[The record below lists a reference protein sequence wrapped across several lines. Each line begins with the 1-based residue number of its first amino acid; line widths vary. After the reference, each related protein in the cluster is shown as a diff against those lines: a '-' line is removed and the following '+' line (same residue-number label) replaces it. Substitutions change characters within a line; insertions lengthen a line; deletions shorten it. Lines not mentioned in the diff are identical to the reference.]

1 MKHLNKLLVAVMMVM
16 GLSSHAQDSNNPWAI
31 SFGVNAVDTRT
42 SSGSG
47 SGFFDQHFSQP
58 FGVKDNWNILPSL
71 SYIGVSRYVGSGFS
85 VGLQGSVNKIDKY
98 VTFSPSSPD
107 ADSRGNV
114 VSNPGDLM
122 YYGIDATI
130 KYSFQELI
138 KSKIIDPS
146 LSVGGGYT
154 FFGDSSYGTVNP
166 GAGITFWFT
175 DAIGLELATRYKWSV
190 GAGDDGREDAAGV
203 PDAPSHFQ
211 HTAGLVF
218 KFGGKD
224 TDGDG
229 IYDKDDACPDVAG
242 LKQFNGCPD
251 TDGDGIVD
259 ASDACPDVFGL
270 AALNGCPDTDG
281 DGVADASDACPDVA
295 GLAALN
301 GCPDAD
307 GDGIADKDDKCPT
320 VAGPRENGGC
330 PFVDADKDGVLDK
343 DDDCPT
349 VAGPASNRG
358 CPEVTSEALEELK
371 VQARAVYFNSGKAT
385 FKTGDQETL
394 ARLDAIKQILIN
406 YPNAKF
412 SIEGHT
418 DSDGSDKLN
427 QKLSEDRAAAVMNAL
442 IERGIS
448 VDNLVSKGFGE
459 SMPVASNKTA
469 AGKAQN
475 RRTEIKHIGSKYE
488 GKL

>member
-58 FGVKDNWNILPSL
+58 FEVKDNWNILPSL

-98 VTFSPSSPD
+98 VVFNRFADS
-107 ADSRGNV
+107 DSRGNKTI
-114 VSNPGDLM
+114 NPGDLM

-138 KSKIIDPS
+138 KSKVIDPS

-190 GAGDDGREDAAGV
+190 SGDRDEADGV
-203 PDAPSHFQ
+203 TPDAPSHFQ

-259 ASDACPDVFGL
+259 ASDACPNEFGL
-270 AALNGCPDTDG
+270 AALNGCPDRDG
-281 DGVADASDACPDVA
+281 DGVADKDDACPDTA
-295 GLAALN
+295 GLAALK
-301 GCPDAD
+301 GCPDTD

-320 VAGPRENGGC
+320 VAGPKENGGC
-330 PFVDADKDGVLDK
+330 PFLDADKDGVLDK

-358 CPEVTSEALEELK
+358 CPEVSSQALEDLK
-371 VQARAVYFNSGKAT
+371 VQARAIYFNSGKAT
-385 FKTGDQETL
+385 FKTGDKETP
-394 ARLDAIKQILIN
+394 ARLDAIKEILKN

-418 DSDGSDKLN
+418 DSTGSAKVNDKLS
-427 QKLSEDRAAAVMNAL
+427 QDRANAVLNAL
-442 IERGIS
+442 VERG
-448 VDNLVSKGFGE
+448 VNPENLEAKGFG
-459 SMPVASNKTA
+459 SSQPVASNKTA

-475 RRTEIKHIGSKYE
+475 RRTEIKHVGSKYQ

>member
-58 FGVKDNWNILPSL
+58 FAVKDNWNILPSL

-85 VGLQGSVNKIDKY
+85 LGLQGSVNKIDKY
-98 VTFSPSSPD
+98 VTYDPTNAE

-138 KSKIIDPS
+138 KSKVIDPS

-154 FFGDSSYGTVNP
+154 FFGDSSYGTLNP
-166 GAGITFWFT
+166 GIGLTFWFT
-175 DAIGLELATRYKWSV
+175 DAIGLELASRFKWAV
-190 GAGDDGREDAAGV
+190 GAGDSGREDAAGV

-259 ASDACPDVFGL
+259 GSDACPDVFGL

-281 DGVADASDACPDVA
+281 DGIADKDDACPDVA
-295 GLAALN
+295 GLAALK
-301 GCPDAD
+301 GCPDSD

-320 VAGPRENGGC
+320 VAGPKENGGC
-330 PFVDADKDGVLDK
+330 PFLDADKDGVLDK

-358 CPEVTSEALEELK
+358 CPEITSEALEELK

-385 FKTGDQETL
+385 FKTGDKETP
-394 ARLDAIKQILIN
+394 ARLDAIKEILKN

-418 DSDGSDKLN
+418 DSDGADKLN
-427 QKLSEDRAAAVMNAL
+427 LKLSEDRAAAVKNAL
-442 IERGIS
+442 IERG
-448 VDNLVSKGFGE
+448 VNAENLESKGFGE
-459 SMPVASNKTA
+459 TQPVASNKTA

-475 RRTEIKHIGSKYE
+475 RRTEIKHIGSKF
-488 GKL
+488 